1 MGFLD
6 RVPLTWRWNWKLSKY
21 WFSFQGLDGK
31 CCTLKLWDGGFC
43 LRVHDVIAIA
53 HQQNNYSSSQVTSL
67 TVQTEILFDVYFA
80 ITSSLISQTIQ
91 KYVVLIQ
98 TTFSTKLIGL
108 RLLVF
113 QIRIKPHRHQ
123 IICFL
128 FCSYLILHFHFHT
141 HQNF

>member
-53 HQQNNYSSSQVTSL
+53 HQQNNYSSSQVTSQTVL
-67 TVQTEILFDVYFA
+67 TVILLMLQYDH
-80 ITSSLISQTIQ
+80 L
-91 KYVVLIQ
+91 LP
-98 TTFSTKLIGL
+98 KLLTWIE
-108 RLLVF
+108 F
-113 QIRIKPHRHQ
+113 
-123 IICFL
+123 
-128 FCSYLILHFHFHT
+128 Y
-141 HQNF
+141 